1 MPSAGRPLTTQG
13 LQHRLG
19 CFCYARNVN
28 SAKMEVNMRD
38 KAIVF
43 EAGEGKALSARG
55 SAMFFKATH
64 ASTNG
69 AFSFMER
76 TLPPGGRKPPP
87 HIHTNCEEAFYV
99 LDGEIEFFLGDD
111 TVIGRPGSFVHVPGG
126 VSHTFGNAA
135 TAPSRLLIIHAPAMD
150 AYFEELQA
158 LWSGQLPPSP
168 EDERAL
174 MKRHGMEPGKI
185 KE

>member
-1 MPSAGRPLTTQG
+1 
-13 LQHRLG
+13 
-19 CFCYARNVN
+19 
-28 SAKMEVNMRD
+28 MRD

-43 EAGEGKALSARG
+43 ETGHGKLLAARG
-55 SAMFFKATH
+55 STMFFKATR

-76 TLPPGGRKPPP
+76 TLPPGGRKPPA

-111 TVIGRPGSFVHVPGG
+111 RVIGRAGSFVHVPGG

-135 TAPSRLLIIHAPAMD
+135 TVPSRLLIIHAPAMD
-150 AYFEELQA
+150 GYFEELQA
-158 LWSGQLPPSP
+158 LWAGAAPPSTD
-168 EDERAL
+168 DERAL
-174 MKRHGMEPGKI
+174 MERYGMEPG
-185 KE
+185 

>member
-1 MPSAGRPLTTQG
+1 
-13 LQHRLG
+13 
-19 CFCYARNVN
+19 
-28 SAKMEVNMRD
+28 MEVKMRD

-43 EAGEGKALSARG
+43 EADEGKTLSARG
-55 SAMFFKATH
+55 STMFFKATH

-69 AFSFMER
+69 AFSLMER
-76 TLPPGGRKPPP
+76 TLPPGGSKPPA

-99 LDGEIEFFLGDD
+99 LDGEIEFFLDND
-111 TVIGRPGSFVHVPGG
+111 TVRGRPGSFVLVPGG

-135 TAPSRLLIIHAPAMD
+135 TATSRLLIIHAPAMD
-150 AYFEELQA
+150 AYFEELQK
-158 LWSGQLPPSP
+158 LWSEQLPPSP

-174 MKRHGMEPGKI
+174 MKRYGMEPGKI